1 MGYRSEVYIGIPTDY
16 AKELESLDW
25 RESNEYIHYNHS
37 FNDMFELWHQ
47 SNGTNIYRGV
57 WLKWYDGYKDV
68 DEITEIVQKF
78 EEDCAFIVAI
88 GEDNAVHS
96 EYGHYYEFK
105 ASFSLNRDWI
115 YKWP

>member
-1 MGYRSEVYIGIPTDY
+1 MGYRSDVYIGIPTDY

-25 RESNEYIHYNHS
+25 EEGMP

-47 SNGTNIYRGV
+47 SDGTNIYRGD
-57 WLKWYDGYKDV
+57 WLKWYEGYKDV
-68 DEITEIVQKF
+68 DEITRFVQKF

-96 EYGHYYEFK
+96 EYGDYYDFLDLRMTVQPYK
-105 ASFSLNRDWI
+105 SVKDWLNKI
-115 YKWP
+115 K

>member
-1 MGYRSEVYIGIPTDY
+1 MGYRSEVYIGIPS
-16 AKELESLDW
+16 ANANELESLDW
-25 RESNEYIHYNHS
+25 LKLWNKEDYNHS

-47 SNGTNIYRGV
+47 SDGTNIYRGDC
-57 WLKWYDGYKDV
+57 LKWYDGYKDV

-96 EYGHYYEFK
+96 EYGDYYEFLDLQMTVRPLAK
-105 ASFSLNRDWI
+105 N
-115 YKWP
+115 